1 MDGAR
6 VIEFD
11 PEKVRQNGPGAVRML
26 GRLANAII
34 LQQKLGVEF
43 DRSIKVEMGDAVA
56 LLVSCV
62 LKEKDDA
69 SERTTAGQER
79 DIGNGVRGNGTAPA
93 VVQPQGRLPGMAGK
107 KPTKAGKGLRGKRK
121 PADPGKSAK
130 GEE

>member
-1 MDGAR
+1 

-56 LLVSCV
+56 LLVNCV
-62 LKEKDDA
+62 KKETDDA
-69 SERTTAGQER
+69 IERTTTGQESGSGGGGGVNISPADCVQSQPGFSPVAAKR
-79 DIGNGVRGNGTAPA
+79 LPQTGPRVRGES
-93 VVQPQGRLPGMAGK
+93 
-107 KPTKAGKGLRGKRK
+107 K
-121 PADPGKSAK
+121 PADPSK
-130 GEE
+130 GEKR